1 MIESKMKE
9 VTEKEYQVYMKE
21 SIQKAQEEQE
31 HKESL
36 LARQKQQEKL
46 QMLA

>member
-1 MIESKMKE
+1 MIDSKMKE
-9 VTEKEYQVYMKE
+9 VSEKEYQVYMKE
-21 SIQKAQEEQE
+21 SLQKAKEEQE

-36 LARQKQQEKL
+36 LARKKQEEEL

>member
-1 MIESKMKE
+1 
-9 VTEKEYQVYMKE
+9 MKE
-21 SIQKAQEEQE
+21 SLQKAKEEQE

-36 LARQKQQEKL
+36 LARKKQEEEL